1 MRKKY
6 FHRLHPFFNAIS
18 FLTSLPVP
26 GNVISEDSLARSLIF
41 FPFVG
46 VIIGIFISGF
56 HFLLIRCF
64 SPPLAGAFTLVF
76 WVWITGGLHLDGF
89 IDCCDAL
96 LASTSPE
103 KRLEILKD
111 TSAGSFGVIG
121 AILLLLVKYSSIL
134 CLKQALSDAALFL
147 VPVSGRLALCYV
159 ILRYPYARING
170 MGRIFK
176 DAAGKKE
183 AISTIVVLILSGM
196 LVFPFVYPPFIG
208 YMFYIFSLL
217 CIEVCGFWML
227 KRVAGFTGDMYGAIC
242 ELVETAGLIFFVA
255 AGRLFS

>member
-1 MRKKY
+1 MKNRR
-6 FHRLHPFFNAIS
+6 FHRLYPFFNAIS

-41 FPFVG
+41 FPLVG
-46 VIIGIFISGF
+46 IIIGIFVSGF
-56 HFLLIRCF
+56 HFIMIRCF
-64 SPPLAGAFTLVF
+64 PPPLAGAFILVF

-111 TSAGSFGVIG
+111 TSTGAFGVTG
-121 AILLLLVKYSSIL
+121 AVLLLLVKYSSIV
-134 CLKQALSDAALFL
+134 CLTQALAVAALFL
-147 VPVSGRLALCYV
+147 VPVVGRSSLTYV
-159 ILRYPYARING
+159 ILRYPYVRMKG
-170 MGRIFK
+170 MGRLFK

-183 AISTIVVLILSGM
+183 AITAIVVLILSGM

-208 YMFYIFSLL
+208 YMLYMFSLL

-227 KRVAGFTGDMYGAIC
+227 RRVAGFTGDMYGAIC
-242 ELVETAGLIFFVA
+242 EMVETAGLIFFVA